1 MESYTPHGDTFAD
14 LKATFRA
21 DKIKEQRASSQSGF
35 FLVLWQGIGRN
46 VEAEI
51 PPCHLPI
58 TWRT

>member
-14 LKATFRA
+14 LKTTFRA
-21 DKIKEQRASSQSGF
+21 DKIEEQRVSGQSGSS
-35 FLVLWQGIGRN
+35 LVPWQDVGQN
-46 VEAEI
+46 VEIEI